1 MKKITRLYVGLLLPV
16 IVTLLCACAVNTPN
30 MNKKFSAGDKA
41 YLFAYFTGNGKDG
54 LHYAASLDGFTWTTL
69 NDGRSYLTPAVGN
82 SKLVRDPCILRGA
95 DGTYHMVWTSGWNED
110 NLGYASSTDLVHW
123 STQKEIPV
131 MRHEPNSRNVWAPEI
146 VFDNKTK
153 EFVIFW
159 SSTVSGKFLSTE
171 GSSEDKYNHRLYYTT
186 TKDFVTFSPTALFYD
201 PGFSVIDATFLK
213 FNNELHLLVKDE
225 TLHPTKKYL
234 LQAKAESY
242 VGPFGALSKPISPTG
257 VWVEGPT
264 AIQIGDTAIVYY
276 DAYTSSHYGALQSK
290 DLIHWEDVTH
300 KLSLPNEGT
309 PLRMRHG
316 TVIEVPLETLVGLGY
331 ALPAETK

>member
-1 MKKITRLYVGLLLPV
+1 MRKIFLAHFGLLLSVIAALLSCTPV
-16 IVTLLCACAVNTPN
+16 AHKTAAS
-30 MNKKFSAGDKA
+30 SAIGDKA

-95 DGTYHMVWTSGWNED
+95 DGTYHMVWTSGWNEN

-123 STQKEIPV
+123 STQQEIPV

-159 SSTVSGKFLSTE
+159 SSTVSGKFLGTE

-186 TKDFVTFSPTALFYD
+186 TKDFVKFSPTALFYD
-201 PGFSVIDATFLK
+201 PGFSVIDATFLT

-242 VGPFGALSKPISPTG
+242 LGPFKPLSKPISPTG

-264 AIQIGDTAIVYY
+264 AIQIGDTAIIYY

-300 KLSLPNEGT
+300 KLRLPNEGT
-309 PLRMRHG
+309 PLRFRHG
-316 TVIEVPLETLVGLGY
+316 TIIEVPLETLMRLGY
-331 ALPAETK
+331 APSAATK